1 MSDRELPMMLG
12 AQKAKVRFL
21 ITSYDKE
28 TMKKI
33 AEETVD
39 ADDVPA
45 TFLDSELQLVTFI
58 YTDRIVNLH
67 KIRALS

>member
-45 TFLDSELQLVTFI
+45 TFLDNELQLVTFI